1 MKKAHAS
8 KNMPTMNPAALKK
21 PLPPPS
27 EAGDD
32 DPLLKLLVFG
42 FVTMDGTT
50 PEVLV
55 GIVGLSVGNKVSVG
69 LSVGNKVRVFVL
81 AGNSVG
87 VSVGKSVGVSVGEKV
102 GTPVLEG
109 LDVVVSVG
117 YSVGNSV
124 GESVGESVLVGLC
137 EEDGNKEL
145 CEEDGNEDVKFHSRK
160 LSESS

>member
-69 LSVGNKVRVFVL
+69 LSVGNKVGVSVL

-87 VSVGKSVGVSVGEKV
+87 VSVGEKF

-124 GESVGESVLVGLC
+124 EESVGESVLVGLC